1 MKRFLGFISI
11 ILTLIFYACGS
22 GGGGSDPVTASGSDS
37 SGTLRIS
44 VTDAPFPFQYVKSAS
59 VVIREVWV
67 RHADGG
73 GFEEQMLLPP
83 VEIDLMP
90 LTGGVA
96 EAIVVADIPIGS
108 YDQARLIVD
117 AGTVVLSDNA
127 HVSNGY
133 TFNTEL
139 GNMSFPSATKNGIKV
154 NIDPPVNVVTELSSD
169 LTLDFDLTKSFV
181 FNGPPTHAPGVKR
194 VKFKPVIKAINDSKN
209 GRITVRV
216 LRDNGTPSDSSDD
229 TALAGVT
236 VTALDQTGAEKS
248 SVTATNA
255 SGVAWLQLL
264 PDIYDI
270 RIEADEHETVMLED
284 ITVFVAN
291 ETSIGDVTLAMTQGQ
306 ISGVVIGDSGT
317 PDDANDDLVLEG
329 VTVTLFEPAG
339 IQPVAVDY
347 PGQNPVQ
354 TDAQGVYK
362 FDGLI
367 PGDHDLKFEKKGF
380 HSQML
385 TSVKA
390 GPSGFAPTIML
401 AQTDG
406 RIMITLMSDNGTPGT
421 CSNSPVSGA
430 KVKLFDEFGA
440 LQGTWTTN
448 EAGFAEIM
456 ILNGVYFVLIEAERH
471 SPLKIEA
478 VEVIAGKVTV
488 LGNVI
493 MNFFAYPVP

>member
-1 MKRFLGFISI
+1 
-11 ILTLIFYACGS
+11 
-22 GGGGSDPVTASGSDS
+22 
-37 SGTLRIS
+37 
-44 VTDAPFPFQYVKSAS
+44 
-59 VVIREVWV
+59 
-67 RHADGG
+67 
-73 GFEEQMLLPP
+73 MLMHPI
-83 VEIDLMP
+83 EIDLVP

-96 EAIVVADIPIGS
+96 EAMVVAEIPVGS
-108 YDQARLIVD
+108 YDQARLIVE

-127 HVSNGY
+127 HVSDGY
-133 TFNTEL
+133 TFNTAM
-139 GNMSFPSATKNGIKV
+139 GNMSFPSAAQSGIKV
-154 NIDPPVNVVTELSSD
+154 NIDPPVKVVTELSSD

-181 FNGPPTHAPGVKR
+181 FNGPPTHEPGVKR

-216 LRDNGTPSDSSDD
+216 LGDNGTPSDSRDD
-229 TALAGVT
+229 AALAGVT
-236 VTALDQTGAEKS
+236 VTALDRTGAEK

-264 PDIYDI
+264 PGIYDI
-270 RIEADEHETVMLED
+270 RIEADEHGTVMLED

-291 ETSIGDVTLAMTQGQ
+291 ETAIGDVTLAMTQGQ

-317 PDDANDDLVLEG
+317 PGDTDDDLVLDG

-354 TDAQGVYK
+354 TDAQGAYK
-362 FDGLI
+362 FDGLM
-367 PGDHDLKFEKKGF
+367 PVDYDLKFEKKGF
-380 HSQML
+380 QSQML

-390 GPSGFAPTIML
+390 GPSGFAPTIIL
-401 AQTDG
+401 IQTDG

-421 CSNSPVSGA
+421 CSNLPVSGA
-430 KVKLFDEFGA
+430 KVKIFDEFGA

-456 ILNGVYFVLIEAERH
+456 ILNGVYFVLIEAEQH
-471 SPLKIEA
+471 SPLKIET

-493 MNFFAYPVP
+493 MKFFKYPMPVP